1 MFGMNAADDQHRS
14 GLTLFL
20 VGFLVLFF
28 ELSCI
33 RWFSA
38 RVVFLQFFTNI
49 V

>member
-1 MFGMNAADDQHRS
+1 VISDIKSKDLRRPGV
-14 GLTLFL
+14 TLFL

-38 RVVFLQFFTNI
+38 RVIFLQFLQTSF
-49 V
+49 